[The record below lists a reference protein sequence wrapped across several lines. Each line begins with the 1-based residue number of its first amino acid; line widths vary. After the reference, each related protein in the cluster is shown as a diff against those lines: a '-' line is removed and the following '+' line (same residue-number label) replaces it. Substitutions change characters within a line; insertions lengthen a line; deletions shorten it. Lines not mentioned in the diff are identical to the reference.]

1 MMKMY
6 LYGHKVDV
14 LIFKK
19 ENTWVLYLSAIFYSG
34 ITLYNYKRFLD
45 VLDNNH
51 GSMVTLF
58 RI

>member
-1 MMKMY
+1 MY